1 MRVNGKVLLGTCGSD
16 VHSVANNLIEKCLI
30 DIGIQVRNLG
40 VAVSTTEWLD
50 EVKDFNP
57 DLLMVGSMNGDL
69 QPLVE
74 LISSLVD
81 AGYQADRVVVG
92 GKLRLGSDGPSL
104 IPFISASGVHVI
116 ESENPTFAE
125 LQNVILSK
133 LTKIYVEVNANIAR

>member
-1 MRVNGKVLLGTCGSD
+1 MNAKVLLGTCGSD
-16 VHSVANNLIEKCLI
+16 VHSVANNLVEKCLV

-40 VAVSTTEWLD
+40 VAVSITEWVNAAA
-50 EVKDFNP
+50 EFNP

-81 AGYQADRVVVG
+81 AGYQANQIIVG

-104 IPFISASGVHVI
+104 IPFIGAFGVHVI
-116 ESENPTFAE
+116 ESENPTFVE
-125 LQNVILSK
+125 LQNVISSK
-133 LTKIYVEVNANIAR
+133 LTNINVEVNANIAR

>member
-1 MRVNGKVLLGTCGSD
+1 VNGKVLLGTCGSD
-16 VHSVANNLIEKCLI
+16 VHSVANNLVEKCLV

-40 VAVSTTEWLD
+40 VAVSMTEWVNATA
-50 EVKDFNP
+50 EFNP

-74 LISSLVD
+74 LVSSIVD
-81 AGYQADRVVVG
+81 VGYQPNQIIVG

-104 IPFISASGVHVI
+104 IPFIAASGVHVI

-125 LQNVILSK
+125 LQRIVSSK
-133 LTKIYVEVNANIAR
+133 LMNINVEVNANFAR

>member
-1 MRVNGKVLLGTCGSD
+1 
-16 VHSVANNLIEKCLI
+16 VHSVANNLVEKCLV

-40 VAVSTTEWLD
+40 VAVSITEWVNAAA
-50 EVKDFNP
+50 EFNP

-81 AGYQADRVVVG
+81 AGYQANQIIVG

-104 IPFISASGVHVI
+104 IPFIGAFGVHVI
-116 ESENPTFAE
+116 ESENPTFVE
-125 LQNVILSK
+125 LQNVISSK
-133 LTKIYVEVNANIAR
+133 LTNINVEVNANIAR